1 MNELASILRA
11 WRAGPGELPSA
22 DAVLATVVHVQGSAY
37 RRPGARMLILA
48 DGTRIGTISGGCLE
62 QDVARKAS
70 WWTSRT
76 DHALRTFDTSSE
88 EAAWEFGLGCNGV
101 ITVLLER
108 LQTPAIEEQL
118 AFLDAALGRRE
129 EVVVVTVTRVPS
141 SNVAPAAFPD
151 RQPGDR
157 LLWSAAG
164 PQGGALAQGLQAAD
178 FARLAAQTLADRR
191 HRWATIGRAEVFA
204 EFVAPPPRLVIF
216 GAGHDVIPVVA
227 LGRQLGWHLTVADPR
242 ANYVHPE
249 RFPGAD
255 RVVLLPSDQAIDL
268 GIDAE
273 TAVVLMTHNYPLD
286 VAWLPRILAARPR
299 YLGLLGPR
307 RRAERLFAETGLD
320 PRTPGVHAPVGLDLG
335 GDHPETIALS
345 VLSEIQAVLSGRAGG
360 SLCHRLGPIHEP
372 LTENSR
378 TTDVRNARRPV
389 PLEDE
394 TLATPACRWTPQPAY
409 A

>member
-1 MNELASILRA
+1 
-11 WRAGPGELPSA
+11 
-22 DAVLATVVHVQGSAY
+22 
-37 RRPGARMLILA
+37 MLILA

-108 LQTPAIEEQL
+108 LHTSAVEEQL
-118 AFLDAALGRRE
+118 AFLDAALARRE
-129 EVVVVTVTRVPS
+129 DVVVVTVTRVPS
-141 SNVAPAAFPD
+141 IQVAPASGPA

-164 PQGGALAQGLQAAD
+164 PQGGALSHGTEAAE
-178 FARLAAQTLADRR
+178 FARLAAQALADRQPC
-191 HRWATIGRAEVFA
+191 WAKLGEIEVFA

-242 ANYVHPE
+242 ANYARPE

-255 RVVLLPSDQAIDL
+255 RVVLLPPDGSVDL
-268 GIDAE
+268 GIDTD
-273 TAVVLMTHNYPLD
+273 TAVVMMTHNYPLD
-286 VAWLPRILAARPR
+286 VHWLPRIVAVRPR

-320 PRTPGVHAPVGLDLG
+320 LRTPGVHAPVGLDLG
-335 GDHPETIALS
+335 GDHPETIALAI
-345 VLSEIQAVLSGRAGG
+345 LGEIQAVLSDREGG
-360 SLCHRLGPIHEP
+360 FLRDRRGPIHGALPEI
-372 LTENSR
+372 
-378 TTDVRNARRPV
+378 ARVPEGRRGRGAERP
-389 PLEDE
+389 EDAAE
-394 TLATPACRWTPQPAY
+394 ATPACRWTPQPAY